1 MLVQVLLVL
10 ISISILMPSE
20 VVLISTRS
28 YCAAGV
34 LNPALS
40 YTMDPTREMYRML
53 KDCFERMTDVES
65 AVQALQEAEVFR
77 MKQGEYGSQMA
88 QRMATDPKTSSC
100 KRSSQR
106 NLILSAT
113 QIYYLHNPL
122 HMQRPGG

>member
-1 MLVQVLLVL
+1 ML
-10 ISISILMPSE
+10 
-20 VVLISTRS
+20 RR
-28 YCAAGV
+28 AGV

-53 KDCFERMTDVES
+53 KDAFERMTDVES

-77 MKQGEYGSQMA
+77 MKHDEYGSEMA
-88 QRMATDPKTSSC
+88 QRMATDPKTTPC

-106 NLILSAT
+106 HLIPPAT
-113 QIYYLHNPL
+113 RIYCLHNRL

>member
-1 MLVQVLLVL
+1 
-10 ISISILMPSE
+10 
-20 VVLISTRS
+20 
-28 YCAAGV
+28 
-34 LNPALS
+34 
-40 YTMDPTREMYRML
+40 MYRML